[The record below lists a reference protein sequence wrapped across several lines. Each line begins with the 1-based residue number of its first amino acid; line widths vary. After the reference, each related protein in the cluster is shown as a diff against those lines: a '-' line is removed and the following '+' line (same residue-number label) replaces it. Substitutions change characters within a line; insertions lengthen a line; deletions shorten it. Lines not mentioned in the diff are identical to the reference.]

1 MQRMDP
7 AKRTVFVERVVAAG
21 RTVGISVTPHAM
33 AETTATAAQAAAA
46 LGVQVGQIVKSLVF
60 TVEGPRGV
68 RGVLALV
75 SGADRVDLVA
85 LAATLNLAD
94 GELVRRATA
103 DEARAFTGFV
113 IGGIPPFGHAS
124 SALGA
129 SSTPGAP
136 GAAGQAL
143 TLLADRGLAAWG
155 ELWAACGTHLDVF
168 PISFADL
175 LRASEAREVG
185 ISEQRT

>member
-1 MQRMDP
+1 
-7 AKRTVFVERVVAAG
+7 
-21 RTVGISVTPHAM
+21 M

-60 TVEGPRGV
+60 TVEGETGV

-75 SGADRVDLVA
+75 SGADRVDLNALGVA
-85 LAATLNLAD
+85 LNLAA
-94 GELVRRATA
+94 GEHVRRATA

-113 IGGIPPFGHAS
+113 IGGIPPLGHEPF
-124 SALGA
+124 
-129 SSTPGAP
+129 PGTAP
-136 GAAGQAL
+136 L

-168 PISFADL
+168 PISYSDL
-175 LRASEAREVG
+175 LRAAGAREVV
-185 ISEQRT
+185 ISESPT

>member
-1 MQRMDP
+1 
-7 AKRTVFVERVVAAG
+7 
-21 RTVGISVTPHAM
+21 M

-60 TVEGPRGV
+60 TVEGETGV

-75 SGADRVDLVA
+75 SGADRVDLNALGVA
-85 LAATLNLAD
+85 LNLAA
-94 GELVRRATA
+94 GEHVRRATA

-113 IGGIPPFGHAS
+113 IGGIPPLGHE
-124 SALGA
+124 LL
-129 SSTPGAP
+129 PGTAP
-136 GAAGQAL
+136 L

-168 PISFADL
+168 PISYSDL
-175 LRASEAREVG
+175 LRAASAREVV
-185 ISEQRT
+185 ISESPT

>member
-1 MQRMDP
+1 
-7 AKRTVFVERVVAAG
+7 
-21 RTVGISVTPHAM
+21 M

-60 TVEGPRGV
+60 TVEGADGV

-75 SGADRVDLVA
+75 SGADRVDLNALGVA
-85 LAATLNLAD
+85 LNLAA
-94 GELVRRATA
+94 GEHVRRATA

-113 IGGIPPFGHAS
+113 IGGIPPLGHE
-124 SALGA
+124 LL
-129 SSTPGAP
+129 PGTAP
-136 GAAGQAL
+136 L

-168 PISFADL
+168 PISYSDL
-175 LRASEAREVG
+175 LRAASAREVV
-185 ISEQRT
+185 ISESPT